1 MNTGDLFPSSNPV
14 LVQSALVPRW
24 TVTVNRT
31 GITPV
36 YLDSSSIHLSGVSIK
51 DLNNTHLRID
61 VITSDTASEDVVY
74 SQNSQKMVLVRQV
87 KGIIW
92 PDVNM
97 LPDPLGLNSTTANN
111 TIVTK

>member
-1 MNTGDLFPSSNPV
+1 M
-14 LVQSALVPRW
+14 
-24 TVTVNRT
+24 TVNRT

-36 YLDSSSIHLSGVSIK
+36 YLDSSSIHLSGVSRK
-51 DLNNTHLRID
+51 DLNNTQLKID
-61 VITSDTASEDVVY
+61 VIISDQASEDVVY

-97 LPDPLGLNSTTANN
+97 PTNSTGLNSTTANN
-111 TIVTK
+111 TIVT